1 MAILG
6 LKDTAGNENSKEALH
21 FPSSK
26 NALIIFTRNPELG
39 KCKTRLAATVG
50 DQNALA
56 IYKFLLAHTV
66 KITRNLSADIYV
78 YYSEQ
83 IRDTDIWD
91 NSIYRKRQQ
100 HGENLGIRMHNA
112 FTEVF
117 NMGYTRAIIIGSD
130 MYDMTTQDIEHAFTV
145 LDKNDFV
152 LGPAED
158 GGYYLLGMKTVKPS
172 LFKNKTWGTETVL
185 NKTLE
190 DLKLEKVGLL
200 TEKNDVDYYKDIKDI
215 DVFQKLLIHLKD

>member
-6 LKDTAGNENSKEALH
+6 LKDTAGNENSKKALH

-39 KCKTRLAATVG
+39 KCKTRLATTVG

-83 IRDTDIWD
+83 IRDTDSWD
-91 NSIYRKRQQ
+91 NSIYRKKQQ

-112 FTEVF
+112 FTEVL
-117 NMGYTRAIIIGSD
+117 TWAIRELSLLAVTC
-130 MYDMTTQDIEHAFTV
+130 MT
-145 LDKNDFV
+145 
-152 LGPAED
+152 
-158 GGYYLLGMKTVKPS
+158 
-172 LFKNKTWGTETVL
+172 
-185 NKTLE
+185 
-190 DLKLEKVGLL
+190 
-200 TEKNDVDYYKDIKDI
+200 
-215 DVFQKLLIHLKD
+215 

>member
-6 LKDTAGNENSKEALH
+6 LKDTAGNENSKKALH

-39 KCKTRLAATVG
+39 KCKTRLATTVG

-56 IYKFLLAHTV
+56 IYKFLLAHNV

-83 IRDTDIWD
+83 IRDTDSWD
-91 NSIYRKRQQ
+91 NSIYRKKQQ

-130 MYDMTTQDIEHAFTV
+130 MYDMTTQDIEHAFTAF
-145 LDKNDFV
+145 DKNDFI

-172 LFKNKTWGTETVL
+172 LFKNKIWGTETVL

-200 TEKNDVDYYKDIKDI
+200 TEKNDVDYYEDIKDI
-215 DVFQKLLIHLKD
+215 DVFQKFLIHLKD

>member
-6 LKDTAGNENSKEALH
+6 LKDTAENENSKKTLH

-83 IRDTDIWD
+83 IRDTDSWD
-91 NSIYRKRQQ
+91 NSIYRKKQQ

-130 MYDMTTQDIEHAFTV
+130 MYDMTTQDIEHAFTAF
-145 LDKNDFV
+145 DKNDFI

-172 LFKNKTWGTETVL
+172 LFKNKIWGTETVL

-200 TEKNDVDYYKDIKDI
+200 TEKNDVDYYEDIKDI
-215 DVFQKLLIHLKD
+215 DVFQKFLIHLKD

>member
-6 LKDTAGNENSKEALH
+6 LKDTAGNENSKKALH

-39 KCKTRLAATVG
+39 KCKTRLATTVG

-83 IRDTDIWD
+83 IRDTDSWD
-91 NSIYRKRQQ
+91 NSIYRKKQQ

-130 MYDMTTQDIEHAFTV
+130 MYDMTTQDIEHAFTAF
-145 LDKNDFV
+145 DKNDFI

-158 GGYYLLGMKTVKPS
+158 GGYYLLGMKTIKPS
-172 LFKNKTWGTETVL
+172 LFKNKIWGTETVL

-190 DLKLEKVGLL
+190 DLKLEKVSLL
-200 TEKNDVDYYKDIKDI
+200 TEKNDVDYYEDIKDI
-215 DVFQKLLIHLKD
+215 DVFQKFLIHLKD

>member
-6 LKDTAGNENSKEALH
+6 LKDTAGNENSKKALH

-83 IRDTDIWD
+83 IRDTDSWD
-91 NSIYRKRQQ
+91 NSIYRKKQQ

-130 MYDMTTQDIEHAFTV
+130 MYDMTTHDIEHAFTAF
-145 LDKNDFV
+145 DKNDFI

-172 LFKNKTWGTETVL
+172 LFKNKIWGTETVL

-200 TEKNDVDYYKDIKDI
+200 TEKNDVDYYEDIKDI
-215 DVFQKLLIHLKD
+215 DVFQKFLIHLKD

>member
-6 LKDTAGNENSKEALH
+6 LKDTAGNENSKKALH

-83 IRDTDIWD
+83 IRDTDSWD
-91 NSIYRKRQQ
+91 NSIYRKKQQ

-130 MYDMTTQDIEHAFTV
+130 MYDMTTQDIEHAFTAF
-145 LDKNDFV
+145 DKNDFI

-158 GGYYLLGMKTVKPS
+158 GGYYLLGMETVKPS
-172 LFKNKTWGTETVL
+172 LFKNKIWGTETVL

-200 TEKNDVDYYKDIKDI
+200 TEKNDVDYYEDIKDI
-215 DVFQKLLIHLKD
+215 DVFQKFLIHLKD

>member
-6 LKDTAGNENSKEALH
+6 LKDTAGNENSKKVLH

-83 IRDTDIWD
+83 IRDTDSWD
-91 NSIYRKRQQ
+91 NSIYRKKQQ

-130 MYDMTTQDIEHAFTV
+130 MYDMTTQDIEHAFTAF
-145 LDKNDFV
+145 DKNDFI

-172 LFKNKTWGTETVL
+172 LFKNKIWGTETVL

-200 TEKNDVDYYKDIKDI
+200 TEKNDVDYYEDIKDI
-215 DVFQKLLIHLKD
+215 DVFQKFLIHLKD

>member
-6 LKDTAGNENSKEALH
+6 LKDTAGNENSKKALH

-83 IRDTDIWD
+83 IRDTDSWD
-91 NSIYRKRQQ
+91 NSIYRKKQQ

-130 MYDMTTQDIEHAFTV
+130 MYDMTTKDIEHAFTAF
-145 LDKNDFV
+145 DKNDFI

-172 LFKNKTWGTETVL
+172 LFKNKIWGTETVL

-200 TEKNDVDYYKDIKDI
+200 TEKNDVDYYEDIKDI
-215 DVFQKLLIHLKD
+215 DVFQKFLIHLKD